1 LLLRNFVQLRQGSP
15 GFDPRHLLTMRVTL
29 PPGRYGKG
37 PEMIAFF
44 DEVLR
49 NVRSLPGVRSA
60 AASSALPA
68 NPSRFSPALA
78 EGQPAVAL
86 AQRPLFNIQMFT
98 PGYAET
104 LRVPVLRGRAFTE
117 HDGGQGPRV
126 ALVNETTARRFWA
139 NENPIGKHIWLGR
152 QTEPVEVVGVLGD
165 IHNVGLAADTQPEIY
180 VPFAQL
186 PWRFMN
192 LIVRTDGDPNRIARP
207 VRSAVTAA
215 DRDQP
220 VTQVRTMDDVL
231 DVAAARP
238 RFTASLLAAL
248 SGTALFLAIVG
259 LYGVVT
265 YSVAQ
270 RTGELGVRLALG
282 AQRSDILRLVLR
294 QGAGLALGGV
304 LAGLA
309 ISAVAMPLLV
319 SQLYRVSPTD
329 PATFAGSAVLFI
341 AVAALA
347 SYLPARRAMRVDPLL
362 SLRGE

>member
-1 LLLRNFVQLRQGSP
+1 
-15 GFDPRHLLTMRVTL
+15 
-29 PPGRYGKG
+29 
-37 PEMIAFF
+37 
-44 DEVLR
+44 
-49 NVRSLPGVRSA
+49 
-60 AASSALPA
+60 
-68 NPSRFSPALA
+68 
-78 EGQPAVAL
+78 
-86 AQRPLFNIQMFT
+86 
-98 PGYAET
+98 
-104 LRVPVLRGRAFTE
+104 
-117 HDGGQGPRV
+117 
-126 ALVNETTARRFWA
+126 
-139 NENPIGKHIWLGR
+139 
-152 QTEPVEVVGVLGD
+152 
-165 IHNVGLAADTQPEIY
+165 
-180 VPFAQL
+180 
-186 PWRFMN
+186 
-192 LIVRTDGDPNRIARP
+192 
-207 VRSAVTAA
+207 
-215 DRDQP
+215 
-220 VTQVRTMDDVL
+220 MDDVL

-309 ISAVAMPLLV
+309 ISALAMRLLV